1 MKPLSAVRGPFCPSP
16 ISDLL
21 SPIFDLPS
29 SLSSLRSPPS
39 EKSPQPRQSRR
50 DCSNQPGVGPP
61 GLWGAALPREAR
73 PGIPPTLKGV
83 AASAD
88 GARPI
93 PKTLR
98 LSREREQG
106 PAGGVMKPLQGWG
119 IVRDAS
125 PRVARSA
132 QPLGWVIA
140 SFQDEGGMLR

>member
-1 MKPLSAVRGPFCPSP
+1 MNTDEAAVRGPQSVVPSVP
-16 ISDLL
+16 LR

-29 SLSSLRSPPS
+29 PLSNLLPPRRPRSPANP
-39 EKSPQPRQSRR
+39 E
-50 DCSNQPGVGPP
+50 
-61 GLWGAALPREAR
+61 
-73 PGIPPTLKGV
+73 GV

-88 GARPI
+88 GASPI

-98 LSREREQG
+98 LSRERELG